1 MLTIFNHHFTYVT
14 SNSIQF
20 SHMSALILHFQTL
33 HNRAAAHSDCCP
45 TGRHDRLSAA
55 QHRGRH
61 WKPGTTQWEGLRSTG
76 QAVNQY
82 MYSRK
87 FGLHS
92 DICTD
97 YESVYIYMY
106 ILSVCGFLLFLH
118 MSIHSMCIHMSICS
132 IRYEHVF
139 IYMFEYVWISFA
151 NTSWQA
157 NQLNRNID
165 TKSVV
170 CFEVAAGVHVA
181 LTCLKVIF
189 FEQTKRLLWLAL
201 DYIMVTQK
209 NRQVIHHSRIFT
221 FHDSSMCFFNLL
233 YWLYINYSSLRLN
246 STKQLTWSHVRLPR
260 HPRAWE
266 PPDWGHHRAPDVCW
280 SYCLGQWMG
289 LVHGNSRI
297 LKWRYCII

>member
-1 MLTIFNHHFTYVT
+1 MGFCCFFTCLFTAFVFT
-14 SNSIQF
+14 CLFAASD
-20 SHMSALILHFQTL
+20 MST
-33 HNRAAAHSDCCP
+33 
-45 TGRHDRLSAA
+45 
-55 QHRGRH
+55 
-61 WKPGTTQWEGLRSTG
+61 
-76 QAVNQY
+76 
-82 MYSRK
+82 YS
-87 FGLHS
+87 F
-92 DICTD
+92 
-97 YESVYIYMY
+97 
-106 ILSVCGFLLFLH
+106 
-118 MSIHSMCIHMSICS
+118 
-132 IRYEHVF
+132 
-139 IYMFEYVWISFA
+139 MFEYVWISFA

-181 LTCLKVIF
+181 LTFLKVIF
-189 FEQTKRLLWLAL
+189 LSKQNVCFGWHLTTLWWPN
-201 DYIMVTQK
+201 K
-209 NRQVIHHSRIFT
+209 NRQVIYHRRIFT
-221 FHDSSMCFFNLL
+221 FHDSSMCLFFNLL

-246 STKQLTWSHVRLPR
+246 STKQLTWSHARLPR

>member
-97 YESVYIYMY
+97 YESVYICVYY
-106 ILSVCGFLLFLH
+106 LCVGFCCFFTCLFIACVFTCLFAASD
-118 MSIHSMCIHMSICS
+118 MSTYSFICS
-132 IRYEHVF
+132 N
-139 IYMFEYVWISFA
+139 MFELVLQIHRDRLTNSIGTLTRSRLFA
-151 NTSWQA
+151 
-157 NQLNRNID
+157 
-165 TKSVV
+165 
-170 CFEVAAGVHVA
+170 
-181 LTCLKVIF
+181 
-189 FEQTKRLLWLAL
+189 
-201 DYIMVTQK
+201 
-209 NRQVIHHSRIFT
+209 
-221 FHDSSMCFFNLL
+221 
-233 YWLYINYSSLRLN
+233 LR
-246 STKQLTWSHVRLPR
+246 
-260 HPRAWE
+260 
-266 PPDWGHHRAPDVCW
+266 
-280 SYCLGQWMG
+280 
-289 LVHGNSRI
+289 
-297 LKWRYCII
+297 